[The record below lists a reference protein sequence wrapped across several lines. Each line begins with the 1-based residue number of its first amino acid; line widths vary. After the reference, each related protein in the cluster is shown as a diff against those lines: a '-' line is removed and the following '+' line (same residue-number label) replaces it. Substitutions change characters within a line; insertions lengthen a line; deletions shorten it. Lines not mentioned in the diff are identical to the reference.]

1 MRRVSITEAKNTLS
15 ALLDRVR
22 AGETIVITDRDVG
35 IAQLAPLNGSPYDT
49 DEDRIARLVRKG
61 LAVPP
66 KRDPREVWA
75 ELDKMPRARA
85 RESVV
90 EALLEERR
98 EGR

>member
-1 MRRVSITEAKNTLS
+1 MKRVSITEAKNTLS

-35 IAQLAPLNGSPYDT
+35 IAQLAPLNGSPHDT
-49 DEDRIARLVRKG
+49 TADKLARLERQG
-61 LAVPP
+61 LIVPP
-66 KRDPREVWA
+66 RRDPREVWA
-75 ELDKMPRARA
+75 ELDRRPLAKSRK
-85 RESVV
+85 SVV